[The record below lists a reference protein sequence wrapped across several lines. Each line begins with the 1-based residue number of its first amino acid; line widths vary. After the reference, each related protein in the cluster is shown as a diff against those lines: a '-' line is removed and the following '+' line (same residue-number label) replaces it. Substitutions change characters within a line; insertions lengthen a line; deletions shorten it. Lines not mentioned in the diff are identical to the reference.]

1 MHHVVFEVLPAAD
14 GREPYLATAARLK
27 PMLESLGGCLALERF
42 DRDDGSGWVLS
53 MQRWRDEEALA
64 RWRAHGEHRL
74 AQDRGRARL
83 FAEYRLRVARR
94 LAAGGTRE
102 GAAGSG
108 SPSAGDTAAAGGRG
122 GPRHAELRRE
132 PDVTPE
138 RLAAEGR
145 ALAVL
150 EWTGELPTAVLDGAP
165 PGALRYTAILDP
177 ARHALVTGNVPA
189 ERLAAWAATT
199 GAALGAAGCRHEL
212 SLATVERDYGMHARI
227 EAPART

>member
-1 MHHVVFEVLPAAD
+1 MQHVIFEVLPAPD
-14 GREPYLATAARLK
+14 GREPYLAIAARLK
-27 PMLESLGGCLALERF
+27 PMLESVGGCLALERF

-94 LAAGGTRE
+94 LAAHGTR
-102 GAAGSG
+102 AGSAAPG
-108 SPSAGDTAAAGGRG
+108 WPSVAGTAGG
-122 GPRHAELRRE
+122 PVDTRHAELQSE
-132 PDVTPE
+132 PDATHE

-150 EWTGELPTAVLDGAP
+150 EWTGEMPAAVLDGAP
-165 PGALRYTAILDP
+165 SGALRYTAILDP
-177 ARHALVTGNVPA
+177 ARHALVTANGPA
-189 ERLAAWAATT
+189 ERLATWAATA
-199 GAALGAAGCRHEL
+199 GAALRAAGCPHEF
-212 SLATVERDYGMHARI
+212 SLAAVERDYGMHARI

>member
-1 MHHVVFEVLPAAD
+1 MHHVIFEVLPAPD
-14 GREPYLATAARLK
+14 GREPYLAIAARLK

-102 GAAGSG
+102 G
-108 SPSAGDTAAAGGRG
+108 SAGPAAADAAGGGRDG
-122 GPRHAELRRE
+122 TRHAELRRE

-150 EWTGELPTAVLDGAP
+150 EWTGDMPAAVLDDAP

-177 ARHALVTGNVPA
+177 TRHALVTANAPA
-189 ERLAAWAATT
+189 ERLAAWASAT
-199 GAALGAAGCRHEL
+199 GAALRAAGCRHEF

>member
-1 MHHVVFEVLPAAD
+1 MHHVIFEVLPAPD
-14 GREPYLATAARLK
+14 GREPYLAIAARLK

-74 AQDRGRARL
+74 AQDRGRVRL

-102 GAAGSG
+102 GPGRPVPSSAA
-108 SPSAGDTAAAGGRG
+108 DTAGGG
-122 GPRHAELRRE
+122 PQGPRHAPLRCE

-138 RLAAEGR
+138 RLAAEAR

-150 EWTGELPTAVLDGAP
+150 EWTGEMPAAVRDGAP
-165 PGALRYTAILDP
+165 TGALRYTAILDP
-177 ARHALVTGNVPA
+177 ARHALVTANAPA
-189 ERLAAWAATT
+189 EQLAAWAAVA
-199 GAALGAAGCRHEL
+199 GSALRAAGCRHEF
-212 SLATVERDYGMHARI
+212 SLATVERDYGMQART
-227 EAPART
+227 EAPARA

>member
-1 MHHVVFEVLPAAD
+1 MHHVIFEVLPAPD

-53 MQRWRDEEALA
+53 MQRWRDEDALA

-74 AQDRGRARL
+74 AQDRGRTRL

-94 LAAGGTRE
+94 LAAVGTRDGSDPR
-102 GAAGSG
+102 GAPKPAGRG
-108 SPSAGDTAAAGGRG
+108 SELTSAGDL
-122 GPRHAELRRE
+122 PCE
-132 PDVTPE
+132 PGVTPE
-138 RLAAEGR
+138 GLAAEGR

-150 EWTGELPTAVLDGAP
+150 EWTGDLPAAALGDAP
-165 PGALRYTAILDP
+165 ASALRYTAILDP
-177 ARHALVTGNVPA
+177 TRHALVTANAPA
-189 ERLAAWAATT
+189 ARLAAWAAAA
-199 GAALGAAGCRHEL
+199 GAALRAAGCRHEF
-212 SLATVERDYGMHARI
+212 SLAAVERDYGMHARA

>member
-1 MHHVVFEVLPAAD
+1 MHHVIFEVLPAPD
-14 GREPYLATAARLK
+14 GREPYLAIAGRLK

-53 MQRWRDEEALA
+53 MQRWRDEAALE

-94 LAAGGTRE
+94 LAAGGTHD
-102 GAAGSG
+102 AVAGSG
-108 SPSAGDTAAAGGRG
+108 LPATADSTDGGAEGARN
-122 GPRHAELRRE
+122 AELRRE
-132 PDVTPE
+132 PGVTLQG
-138 RLAAEGR
+138 LAAEGR

-150 EWTGELPTAVLDGAP
+150 EWTGDMPASVLDGAP

-177 ARHALVTGNVPA
+177 TRHALVTANASA
-189 ERLAAWAATT
+189 EPLAAWAAASGTALRTT
-199 GAALGAAGCRHEL
+199 GCRHEF
-212 SLATVERDYGMHARI
+212 SLAAVERDYGMHARA
-227 EAPART
+227 EAPVRT